1 MKKCIAGILFF
12 FLTFCFAQENSE
24 AEPPYKTGA
33 SEKPGEA
40 VFSELPQGY
49 RDITLGM
56 DIESV
61 KTALKADS
69 IFGYRGERD
78 ISLLAGKSRSLIETA
93 GSSNIK
99 RAWFQF
105 YDEKLYIIT
114 IQMNT
119 DKIDYYSIY
128 SALCKKYGDPNTLDP
143 KRSIWKNENIAL
155 ILERPLALKYIDLT
169 VFNDLIEKN
178 KTDKAYTDILR
189 EEFINDL

>member
-1 MKKCIAGILFF
+1 MRKFIAGIIFF
-12 FLTFCFAQENSE
+12 FLSFCFTQENSE
-24 AEPPYKTGA
+24 AGSSYNTGVSGQAEKT
-33 SEKPGEA
+33 

-49 RDITLGM
+49 RDIMLGM

-61 KTALKADS
+61 KTALKADG

-78 ISLLAGKSRSLIETA
+78 VSLMAGKNRSLIETA
-93 GSSNIK
+93 GQSNIK

-105 YDEKLYIIT
+105 YDEKLYVIT

-119 DKIDYYSIY
+119 DKIDYYSVY
-128 SALCKKYGDPNTLDP
+128 SALCKKYGEPNTLDP
-143 KRSIWKNENIAL
+143 KRSIWKNENVAM
-155 ILERPLALKYIDLT
+155 ILERPLTLKYIDLA
-169 VFNDLIEKN
+169 VFNGLIEKS